1 MNKYWG
7 NIGFS
12 ETVETSPGVFEESVN
27 ERFYTGE
34 ITRNSYS
41 ANSGSGVN
49 DDIQTSTQISIVND
63 GYLCENAQKILYVYF
78 MGEAWKVKN
87 VAFNFPRAILTLG
100 GVYNGPKA
108 ETS

>member
-12 ETVETSPGVFEESVN
+12 ETVETSPGVYEELVQ
-27 ERFYTGE
+27 EHFYTGE

-41 ANSGSGVN
+41 LNAGSGVN
-49 DDIQTSTQISIVND
+49 DDIQTSTQISIIND
-63 GYLCENAQKILYVYF
+63 GYLCENAHKILYVNF
-78 MGEAWKVKN
+78 MGADWKVKD
-87 VAFNFPRAILTLG
+87 VSFQFPKAILTLG
-100 GVYNGPKA
+100 GVYNGPKT